1 MYQDVKTGNTVACF
15 EDQPVMAYGVSQG
28 NGLEIVAEE
37 KDNFST
43 PYGFAVLK
51 GQNADLLKM
60 FNEGLKNIKANG
72 TYDEIVA
79 KLLTGLTMT
88 VKITILSLIIALVI
102 GIFVCLM
109 NISSNIVLRGIAKFY
124 IWLIRGTPMLVQAFY
139 FYFALPQLVQ
149 AVTGSQFRITV
160 FTASL
165 VTLALNA
172 GAYISEIFRGSIESV
187 NKGQMEAARSLGLSY
202 AKSMQKIILP
212 QAVRICL
219 PSLVNQFIITLKD
232 STILY
237 AIGLSEVMYNAKIY
251 VGRTMES
258 FATYTWVAVF
268 FLLIVTVL
276 SFISRYVERRMNA

>member
-1 MYQDVKTGNTVACF
+1 MNLF
-15 EDQPVMAYGVSQG
+15 GVLS
-28 NGLEIVAEE
+28 EVYP
-37 KDNFST
+37 T
-43 PYGFAVLK
+43 
-51 GQNADLLKM
+51 LL
-60 FNEGLKNIKANG
+60 I
-72 TYDEIVA
+72 
-79 KLLTGLTMT
+79 GLTMT

-102 GIFVCLM
+102 VCLM

-139 FYFALPQLVQ
+139 FYFALPQLIQ

-219 PSLVNQFIITLKD
+219 PSLVNQFTLKD

>member
-1 MYQDVKTGNTVACF
+1 MNLI
-15 EDQPVMAYGVSQG
+15 GV
-28 NGLEIVAEE
+28 
-37 KDNFST
+37 
-43 PYGFAVLK
+43 
-51 GQNADLLKM
+51 
-60 FNEGLKNIKANG
+60 FNEVYPTLLEGLG
-72 TYDEIVA
+72 
-79 KLLTGLTMT
+79 MT
-88 VKITILSLIIALVI
+88 LKITILSLIIAMIL

-109 NISSNIVLRGIAKFY
+109 NISHNMILRGIAKFY

-139 FYFALPQLVQ
+139 FYFAVPQLIQ
-149 AVTGSQFRITV
+149 SLTGYQFRITV

-165 VTLALNA
+165 ITLTLNA

-237 AIGLSEVMYNAKIY
+237 AIGLSEIMYHANVY

-258 FATYTWVAVF
+258 FATYTWVAIF

-276 SFISRYVERRMNA
+276 SFISRTVERRMNS

>member
-1 MYQDVKTGNTVACF
+1 MNLF
-15 EDQPVMAYGVSQG
+15 GVLS
-28 NGLEIVAEE
+28 EVYP
-37 KDNFST
+37 T
-43 PYGFAVLK
+43 
-51 GQNADLLKM
+51 
-60 FNEGLKNIKANG
+60 
-72 TYDEIVA
+72 
-79 KLLTGLTMT
+79 LLTGLTMT

-172 GAYISEIFRGSIESV
+172 GAYISEIFRGSIES
-187 NKGQMEAARSLGLSY
+187 
-202 AKSMQKIILP
+202 MQKIILP

>member
-1 MYQDVKTGNTVACF
+1 MNLF
-15 EDQPVMAYGVSQG
+15 GV
-28 NGLEIVAEE
+28 
-37 KDNFST
+37 FSEVYPT
-43 PYGFAVLK
+43 LV
-51 GQNADLLKM
+51 
-60 FNEGLKNIKANG
+60 EGVG
-72 TYDEIVA
+72 
-79 KLLTGLTMT
+79 MT
-88 VKITILSLIIALVI
+88 VKITVLSLIIALVL
-102 GIFVCLM
+102 GIFICLM
-109 NISSNIVLRGIAKFY
+109 NISKNKLLSGIAKFY

-139 FYFALPQLVQ
+139 FYFAIPQLIQ

-165 VTLALNA
+165 ITLSLNA

-202 AKSMQKIILP
+202 AKSMQKIIRP

-237 AIGLSEVMYNAKIY
+237 AIGLSEIMYHAKIY

-258 FATYTWVAVF
+258 FATYTWVAIF
-268 FLLIVTVL
+268 FLFIVTIL
-276 SFISRYVERRMNA
+276 SFISRAVERRMNA

>member
-1 MYQDVKTGNTVACF
+1 MNLF
-15 EDQPVMAYGVSQG
+15 GV
-28 NGLEIVAEE
+28 
-37 KDNFST
+37 
-43 PYGFAVLK
+43 
-51 GQNADLLKM
+51 
-60 FNEGLKNIKANG
+60 FNEVYPTLLEGLGMTIQI
-72 TYDEIVA
+72 TVIS
-79 KLLTGLTMT
+79 LL
-88 VKITILSLIIALVI
+88 IAMVL

-109 NISSNIVLRGIAKFY
+109 NISHNVVLRSIAKFY

-139 FYFALPQLVQ
+139 FYFAVPQLIQ
-149 AVTGSQFRITV
+149 SVTGSQFRITV

-165 VTLALNA
+165 ITLTLNA

-187 NKGQMEAARSLGLSY
+187 NKGQMEAARSLGLNY

-219 PSLVNQFIITLKD
+219 PSLVNQYIITLKD

-237 AIGLSEVMYNAKIY
+237 AIGLSEVMYHAKIY

-258 FATYTWVAVF
+258 FATYTWVAIF

-276 SFISRYVERRMNA
+276 SFISRAVERRMNA